1 MDLRPRQAEFRSKAL
16 LLCKA
21 EGPKFIEEKSTS
33 EPRSAFTLLGE
44 EPKNKDYLHTLI
56 YGA

>member
-1 MDLRPRQAEFRSKAL
+1 MDLRQRQADFRSKAL

-33 EPRSAFTLLGE
+33 EPRPAFTLLGE
-44 EPKNKDYLHTLI
+44 EPFKK
-56 YGA
+56 G

>member
-1 MDLRPRQAEFRSKAL
+1 MDLRQRQAQFRSKAL
-16 LLCKA
+16 VLCKA

-44 EPKNKDYLHTLI
+44 EPLL
-56 YGA
+56 